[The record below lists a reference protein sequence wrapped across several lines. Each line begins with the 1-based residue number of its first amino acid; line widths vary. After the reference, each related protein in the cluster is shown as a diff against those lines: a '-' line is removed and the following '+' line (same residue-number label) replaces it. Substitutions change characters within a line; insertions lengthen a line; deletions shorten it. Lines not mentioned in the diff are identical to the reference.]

1 MDENKKSAD
10 KISQTYQNFKIDKDY
25 KSVYFFL
32 KENSFSENFITN
44 LRKQAG
50 FILINENIANTA
62 SALKKSDVLS
72 VISNPNRKTTIMQC
86 ILPLDIVFEDAYYL
100 LINKPSGLSTMPNK
114 SHYTNNLAGAIC
126 YYMSQKDPNFTL
138 RVVNRLDKD
147 TSGLV
152 LVAKSALALKEL
164 SSFEKKY
171 HAICEGIIDKDMV
184 VDQPILT
191 IQENGINNRK
201 RVISPDGQKATTYIR
216 PLKQLNDNLSLI
228 ELILVHGRTHQIRV
242 HLSSIGHPLLG
253 DELYGSKSPKIDHT
267 TLICK
272 EVSFYH
278 PYLKKTLSF
287 SAPYPD
293 DFKLIIEE

>member
-10 KISQTYQNFKIDKDY
+10 KIKQTYQNFKIDKDY

-32 KENSFSENFITN
+32 KENGFSENFITN

-50 FILINENIANTA
+50 FILINENVANTA

-100 LINKPSGLSTMPNK
+100 LINKPSELSTMPNK

-126 YYMSQKDPNFTL
+126 QYMSQKDPNFTL

-216 PLKQLNDNLSLI
+216 PLKQLNNNLSLI

-253 DELYGSKSPKIDHT
+253 DELYGSTSPKIDHT
-267 TLICK
+267 ALICK

>member
-1 MDENKKSAD
+1 MST
-10 KISQTYQNFKIDKDY
+10 KIFNTTSITFWISGST
-25 KSVYFFL
+25 SV
-32 KENSFSENFITN
+32 
-44 LRKQAG
+44 
-50 FILINENIANTA
+50 
-62 SALKKSDVLS
+62 
-72 VISNPNRKTTIMQC
+72 
-86 ILPLDIVFEDAYYL
+86 
-100 LINKPSGLSTMPNK
+100 STMPNK

-216 PLKQLNDNLSLI
+216 PLKQLNDNFSLI

-242 HLSSIGHPLLG
+242 HLSSIDHPLLG

-267 TLICK
+267 ALICK
-272 EVSFYH
+272 KVSFYH

>member
-10 KISQTYQNFKIDKDY
+10 KINQTYQNFKIDKDY

-32 KENSFSENFITN
+32 KENGFSENFITN

-86 ILPLDIVFEDAYYL
+86 ILPLNIAFEDAYYL

-216 PLKQLNDNLSLI
+216 PLKQLNDNFSLI

-242 HLSSIGHPLLG
+242 HLSSIDHPLLG

-267 TLICK
+267 ALICK

>member
-1 MDENKKSAD
+1 MDENKKSA

-32 KENSFSENFITN
+32 KENGFSENFITN

-100 LINKPSGLSTMPNK
+100 LINKPSELSTMPNK

-191 IQENGINNRK
+191 TQENGINNRK

-216 PLKQLNDNLSLI
+216 PLKQLNNNLSLI

-267 TLICK
+267 ALICK

>member
-100 LINKPSGLSTMPNK
+100 LINKPSELSTMPNK

-191 IQENGINNRK
+191 TQENGINNRK

-216 PLKQLNDNLSLI
+216 PLKQLSNNFSLI

-242 HLSSIGHPLLG
+242 HLSSIDHPLLG

-267 TLICK
+267 ALICK

>member
-50 FILINENIANTA
+50 FILINENAANTA

-72 VISNPNRKTTIMQC
+72 VINNPNRKTTIMQC

-100 LINKPSGLSTMPNK
+100 LINKSSGLSTMPNK

-126 YYMSQKDPNFTL
+126 HYMSQKDPNFTL

-242 HLSSIGHPLLG
+242 HLSSISHPLLG
-253 DELYGSKSPKIDHT
+253 DELYGSTSPKIDHT
-267 TLICK
+267 ALICK

-293 DFKLIIEE
+293 DFKLIIE

>member
-10 KISQTYQNFKIDKDY
+10 KINQTYQNFKIDKDY

-32 KENSFSENFITN
+32 KENGFSENFITN

-72 VISNPNRKTTIMQC
+72 VI
-86 ILPLDIVFEDAYYL
+86 
-100 LINKPSGLSTMPNK
+100 STMPNK

-216 PLKQLNDNLSLI
+216 PLKQLNDNFSLI

-253 DELYGSKSPKIDHT
+253 DELYGSTSPKIDHT
-267 TLICK
+267 ALICK